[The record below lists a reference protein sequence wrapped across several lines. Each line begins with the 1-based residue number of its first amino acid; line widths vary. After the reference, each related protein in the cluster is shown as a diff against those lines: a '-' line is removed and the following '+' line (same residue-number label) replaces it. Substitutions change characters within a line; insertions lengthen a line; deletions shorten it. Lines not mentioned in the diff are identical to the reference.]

1 MVFYRILL
9 TFTFPS
15 QILTT
20 LCLADDLSG
29 FGIVEEKKEK
39 DFNPSEFRVWTS
51 KNGVSKITAKVL
63 KISDSAVS
71 LLLDDG
77 HELEVQKSFL
87 SKEDLS
93 FIQKYQLIE
102 NTTSGVDLKSDRIW
116 KSAQG
121 SEIVG
126 KLTEAT
132 DKYVRIKTQADR
144 LISIKHELLSDHDQ
158 KLISQHI
165 AGLKRLTRN
174 DCEYMLRSKKWR
186 DGVGK
191 DWSIQYE
198 FSNFRAVDGRK
209 VVDIVVSYGTRQ
221 KGSWMINDEG
231 NLVISTNSGESFWK
245 FPVSKDDRRVLT
257 TFDSGFYSGF
267 YPGSILYPVDD
278 F

>member
-1 MVFYRILL
+1 M
-9 TFTFPS
+9 
-15 QILTT
+15 
-20 LCLADDLSG
+20 
-29 FGIVEEKKEK
+29 FGQV
-39 DFNPSEFRVWTS
+39 

-93 FIQKYQLIE
+93 FIQKYKLIE

-144 LISIKHELLSDHDQ
+144 LISIKPELLSDHDQ

-165 AGLKRLTRN
+165 AGHKRLTLN

-186 DGVGK
+186 DRVGK

-209 VVDIVVSYGTRQ
+209 VVDIVHYGTRQ

-231 NLVISTNSGESFWK
+231 NLVISTNSGESLWK

-257 TFDSGFYSGF
+257 
-267 YPGSILYPVDD
+267 PLAPD
-278 F
+278 FTLDFTSDPFCIQSTIFNQ